1 MIGKYIKRD
10 GIFCAIRMIFYLVK
24 TKLFFPKS
32 RLIRFPVYIRGSKN
46 VNLGNLLTTGY
57 GLRVDAFGHSRE
69 QIVLGDRIEI
79 GDYVHIA
86 AIEKVVIGDDCLI
99 ASKVYISDH
108 DHGIYGGEDDHSD
121 ACELQKNKKLKSM
134 AVIIG
139 KNVWV
144 GENVMILKGVTIGD
158 NSIIGAS
165 SVVNRSV
172 PANVIV
178 AGSPA
183 RVVKEYD
190 SVKKKWIKV

>member
-1 MIGKYIKRD
+1 MLIKYIKRD
-10 GIFCAIRMIFYLVK
+10 GIFSSIRIIYCLIK
-24 TKLFFPKS
+24 TKLFYPKS
-32 RLIRFPVYIRGSKN
+32 RLIRFPVYIRGAKN
-46 VNLGNLLTTGY
+46 INLGRSLTTGY
-57 GLRVDAFGHSRE
+57 GLRADAFGHSKE
-69 QIVLGDRIEI
+69 QIVFGDRIEI

-108 DHGIYGGEDDHSD
+108 DHGIYGGGDDHSD
-121 ACELQKNKKLKSM
+121 AFELQKNKKLKSM

-139 KNVWV
+139 KNVWI

-165 SVVNRSV
+165 SVVNRSI

-183 RVVKEYD
+183 RVVKAYD
-190 SVKKKWIKV
+190 SVEKKWIKV